1 MARKKKAALNQ
12 NPVIEPIKEEI
23 EKTPIE
29 EPTPNEVKIT
39 VSKEDID
46 AMKELH
52 DLDLVEEAKEMIAE
66 EKGVN
71 IEDVKVEFVNQ
82 PISIEIPGNIEEPK
96 KEEEVMELMIRRPSK
111 AQLAKLSKSGYRWY
125 QRTGMLPK

>member
-29 EPTPNEVKIT
+29 EPTIT
-39 VSKEDID
+39 VHGTDFVAKME
-46 AMKELH
+46 ELH
-52 DLDLVEEAKEMIAE
+52 NVDINEEIKEMVSN
-66 EKGVN
+66 EKEV
-71 IEDVKVEFVNQ
+71 EVETELPKVEFVNE
-82 PISIEIPGNIEEPK
+82 PISIEIPENWEEPK
-96 KEEEVMELMIRRPSK
+96 KEEEVQQFTITKPSQ
-111 AQLAKLSKSGYRWY
+111 AQLAKLSKAGLRWY